1 MTTLS
6 ISERT
11 RLAWVKRREVHGKSG
26 GNHGQGL
33 TQYRPGGGTHG
44 TRSTY
49 HRTGCRCIWCCE
61 AYARV
66 PNMCDY
72 TQNRLRLRGQIL
84 PDDFDDDTRIA
95 EAVLRYHP
103 PRAWTAC

>member
-1 MTTLS
+1 M
-6 ISERT
+6 R
-11 RLAWVKRREVHGKSG
+11 
-26 GNHGQGL
+26 
-33 TQYRPGGGTHG
+33 Y
-44 TRSTY
+44 
-49 HRTGCRCIWCCE
+49 RTGCRCIWCCE

-95 EAVLRYHP
+95 EAVLRYRP

>member
-11 RLAWVKRREVHGKSG
+11 RLAWVKRRERHGPSG

-33 TQYRPGGGTHG
+33 TQYRPGVGTHG
-44 TRSTY
+44 TSNTY
-49 HRTGCRCIWCCE
+49 HRTGCRCLWCCE
-61 AYARV
+61 AYARRC
-66 PNMCDY
+66 NS
-72 TQNRLRLRGQIL
+72 TQNRLLLVGQIL

-103 PRAWTAC
+103 PRAWMAT